1 MNTKEMIEE
10 VCLMYKTGQASIFSQ
25 SRQKQ
30 IVTAR
35 QVIYK
40 VLLLDGNSTS
50 QVGKMMNRDHT
61 SVINGAKKVD
71 NDLGLKKYAT
81 YLYLKYRD
89 SKEVNPQIDVKL
101 AKNVISDEI
110 KRLLNEGLSVQ
121 DISIRLDISEK
132 MALGFIEKITTESEV
147 RKIPNYQ
154 TGTYT
159 KVYI

>member
-10 VCLMYKTGQASIFSQ
+10 VCLMYKTGQASIFSD
-25 SRQKQ
+25 SRQKP

-40 VLLLDGNSTS
+40 VLLLDGKSTS
-50 QVGKMMNRDHT
+50 QIGRMMNRDHT

-89 SKEVNPQIDVKL
+89 SKEVSQQIDVKL
-101 AKNVISDEI
+101 AKSVISDEI

-132 MALGFIEKITTESEV
+132 MVSGFIDNIQKDSEI
-147 RKIPNYQ
+147 RFIPNYQ
-154 TGTYT
+154 TGTMK